1 MPQNVM
7 KDQTHCPK
15 CGWMYCEG
23 YWGEGVCLADMAF
36 SLDPTSAGDEMAD
49 YLRRWYEINRE
60 TWWDRHRPSAD
71 RKGIHADNFILRL
84 IGEVSR
90 IQGEA
95 EKQKNLRHQQ
105 SRKNDAF

>member
-1 MPQNVM
+1 MNAP

-36 SLDPTSAGDEMAD
+36 SSDPTSVGDEMAD
-49 YLRRWYEINRE
+49 YLRRWYELNRE

-71 RKGIHADNFILRL
+71 RRGFHADNFMLSL
-84 IGEVSR
+84 INEVSR

-95 EKQKNLRHQQ
+95 ERQRECNEYAA
-105 SRKNDAF
+105 SRRDITSG